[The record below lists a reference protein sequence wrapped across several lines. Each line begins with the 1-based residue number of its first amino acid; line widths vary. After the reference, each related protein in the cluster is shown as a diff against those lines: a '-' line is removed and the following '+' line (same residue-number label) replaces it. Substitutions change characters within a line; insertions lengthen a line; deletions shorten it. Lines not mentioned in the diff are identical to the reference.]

1 MHIMKKS
8 KTAFYGL
15 FGALMGALFVLPAH
29 AGKVSVEDLNSTWA
43 FYGIGS
49 RRTQGEMFYMR
60 EDSDSKGV
68 MIVSPEAFDRDV
80 TVRYE
85 IMPMSAASVCVV
97 ILSASDAG
105 DGRSLTLPP
114 DYDGA
119 MGHWIQ
125 NVNNYFFAFH
135 NAAHDRT
142 PFAVRFPAKVDVG
155 QHGENVM
162 RSGEFHTV
170 EAGRHQDRLWLKIN
184 DELILEGQD
193 AEPLAGGHLAF
204 RLRGISGE
212 PASCL
217 IRNLTIDTVEK

>member
-1 MHIMKKS
+1 MKTK
-8 KTAFYGL
+8 KTMVCSLFAFL
-15 FGALMGALFVLPAH
+15 FGSALALPA
-29 AGKVSVEDLNSTWA
+29 AAEQVPVEDLNSTWS

-49 RRTQGEMFYMR
+49 RMLQGRLFYMR

-68 MIVSPEAFDRDV
+68 MIVSPVTFDRDV

-85 IMPMSAASVCVV
+85 IMPMSAASVCVA

-105 DGRSLTLPP
+105 DGAALTLPA

-125 NVNNYFFAFH
+125 NVKNYFFAFH

-142 PFAVRFPAKVDVG
+142 PFAVRFPEKTDIG
-155 QHGENVM
+155 QYGENVM
-162 RSGEFHTV
+162 RSGEFYTI
-170 EAGRHQDRLWLKIN
+170 EAGRCEGRLWLKIN
-184 DELILEGQD
+184 DELLFEGQD
-193 AEPLAGGHLAF
+193 ENPLGGGYVAF

-217 IRNLTIDTVEK
+217 IRNLTIDETGK